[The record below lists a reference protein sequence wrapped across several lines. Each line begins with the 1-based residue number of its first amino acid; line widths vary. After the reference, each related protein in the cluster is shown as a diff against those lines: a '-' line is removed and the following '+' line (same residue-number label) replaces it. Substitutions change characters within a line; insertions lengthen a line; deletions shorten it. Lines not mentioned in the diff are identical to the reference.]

1 MLNTINHENVYD
13 LDLQNAC
20 EIQHNNDLY
29 QKDRPKWDENNPE
42 QSLTKICKY
51 FETVH
56 STNKAHCSYMLCQ
69 HIIPLKHRNVA
80 QGYYDADKTMIKRCP
95 LIPID

>member
-42 QSLTKICKY
+42 QSLTKIRKY
-51 FETVH
+51 FKTIC
-56 STNKAHCSYMLCQ
+56 STNKAPCLLANTLFPSSTGMLLRDIMTQ
-69 HIIPLKHRNVA
+69 TR
-80 QGYYDADKTMIKRCP
+80 Q
-95 LIPID
+95 